1 MSKSECWA
9 TLKPRDPERIDEI
22 LTLVGTVWKAN
33 PDLRLGQLL
42 FALTPA
48 QKDLFYFED
57 DVLKVNLQW
66 VANDLAQGKTLGE
79 ALSSMPK

>member
-22 LTLVGTVWKAN
+22 LTLVGTVWKAHA
-33 PDLRLGQLL
+33 DLRLGQLL

-48 QKDLFYFED
+48 EKDLFFFED
-57 DVLKVNLQW
+57 DVLKVNLQR
-66 VANDLAQGKTLGE
+66 VANNLAQNKTLGE
-79 ALSSMPK
+79 ALSSTLK